1 MSALPSLVARDGV
14 TPVAVPVAVLAEA
27 APEHQRNANSATAT
41 LERAVAISVN
51 ARGWAL
57 AVLAILASLLALQWA
72 QKFVIPLLLG
82 ILIAYALNPPVAW
95 LERIKVPRLVGIL
108 LVMSSV
114 VGALAFGTY
123 ALRGQI
129 QSIIEQLPEAAG
141 KFSIALAGM
150 RDGQLNAM
158 QKVQAAASTI
168 EKATTQATGAMARK
182 QAATHVVLDEP
193 SFKLSAF
200 LWAGSMGAATFMGQA
215 AMVLF
220 LVFFLL
226 LAGDTFKRKL
236 VRLTGPSLSNKKI
249 TVQILDDI
257 DDSIQKYM
265 FMLLS
270 TNALVAF
277 LCWIAFHWIGLENA
291 GGWALAAG
299 LLHLIPY
306 LGPSVT
312 AVAVGMAA
320 FIQFDAIS
328 AVLLA
333 AGASLSIATFVGM
346 FVTTWMTGKI
356 ARMNTAAVFISLL
369 FWSWLWGV
377 WGLLLSIPII
387 VIVKV
392 VSERVEQMQLVA
404 ELLGE

>member
-14 TPVAVPVAVLAEA
+14 TPVAVQVAVLAEA

-320 FIQFDAIS
+320 FIQFDTIS